1 MKPIYAEKIVTAI
14 KYNKIIEWYIL
25 NKDYCFLDYIKL
37 EEAYRQKGYEIVAD
51 DSLRFG
57 IKVVNESTGCLFL
70 NNIEQYK
77 ISTQELKKMLINEED
92 YNEKLAYNPSILIDF
107 DKRLLISHYAEPES
121 FEHFIPSGWVGK
133 YNNFEMNIPENQ
145 RYWIDDNGKN
155 LITGE

>member
-25 NKDYCFLDYIKL
+25 NRDCCFLDYIKL

-57 IKVVNESTGCLFL
+57 IKIVNESTSCLFL

-77 ISTQELKKMLINEED
+77 VSTQELKKMLINEAD

-107 DKRLLISHYAEPES
+107 DNRVLISHYAEPES
-121 FEHFIPSGWVGK
+121 FEHFVPDGWMGK
-133 YNNFEMNIPENQ
+133 YQNFETIVPKNQ
-145 RYWIDDNGKN
+145 RYWVDDNGKN